1 MGKLQIT
8 PLKFR
13 GDWILHPEVS
23 KFGFYRLKFGDA
35 WIFHP
40 DVLKFRFYPLCSRSV

>member
-1 MGKLQIT
+1 MGKFQIT
-8 PLKFR
+8 PLKFG
-13 GDWILHPEVS
+13 GDWILHSELS

-40 DVLKFRFYPLCSRSV
+40 DVLEFRLDRKSVV